1 MMMKA
6 IKLILATILVISLVI
21 IAKWCLVTDDHRKPS
36 NSNLC
41 VTEARTSVTFIMGE
55 DRPNTNDFYKNATY
69 YYHMH
74 PEHKTDVVIHSC
86 KTLKD
91 IFDYLSNESKNKSYG
106 IINIVC
112 HGNPWQGLSM
122 SMATD
127 LPRASLP
134 NLKAALKNQRITHL
148 CSNSVDHHSQISI
161 ISCGV
166 GQNDELT
173 EILKEI
179 FSCPESASSPV
190 FNIEKYYVN
199 FTDKMDKKR
208 SEFYFV
214 ASKYDYSDPNI
225 IPGKLKNKY
234 KNIPIN
240 WQKAYR
246 NESRNSG
253 DNPYKH
259 RFRMLVE
266 WKIGFNDSNEIP
278 ELKNDA
284 DILKWLKTQNTAMAE
299 LKQMQLNPGDFM
311 WHCLMVTDQPNTIKI
326 KGYGNVEGVMIDL
339 PNVANA
345 QNIANLF

>member
-1 MMMKA
+1 MNAKM
-6 IKLILATILVISLVI
+6 LWTTLILVISTLI
-21 IAKWCLVTDDHRKPS
+21 IAKWDLKIDNNKIIS
-36 NSNLC
+36 NSC
-41 VTEARTSVTFIMGE
+41 VTEARSSVTFIMGTDE
-55 DRPNTNDFYKNATY
+55 PNSNTFYKNATY

-74 PEHKTDVVIHSC
+74 PEDKTDVVTHSC

-91 IFDYLSNESKNKSYG
+91 ILDYLSNPLESKSYG
-106 IINIVC
+106 TINIVC

-122 SMATD
+122 SIATD

-134 NLKAALKNQRITHL
+134 NLLSGLKSKWITPL
-148 CSNSVDHHSQISI
+148 CANSIDHHSRINI

-166 GQNDELT
+166 GQNNELA

-179 FSCPESASSPV
+179 FSCTESGSLPV
-190 FNIEKYYVN
+190 LNIEKYYVN
-199 FTDKMDKKR
+199 FTDKLDKKR

-214 ASKYDYSDPNI
+214 ASKYDYNDPNTI
-225 IPGKLKNKY
+225 SGKLKNKY
-234 KNIPIN
+234 RNIPIN

-253 DNPYKH
+253 DDPHKH

-278 ELKNDA
+278 ELKNDV
-284 DILKWLKTQNTAMAE
+284 DILKWLKSQHAAMAE
-299 LKQMQLNPGDFM
+299 LKQMDLKPEDFM
-311 WHCLMVTDQPNTIKI
+311 WHSFLVTDQSNTIKI

-339 PNVANA
+339 QADDISKKLA
-345 QNIANLF
+345 LLH